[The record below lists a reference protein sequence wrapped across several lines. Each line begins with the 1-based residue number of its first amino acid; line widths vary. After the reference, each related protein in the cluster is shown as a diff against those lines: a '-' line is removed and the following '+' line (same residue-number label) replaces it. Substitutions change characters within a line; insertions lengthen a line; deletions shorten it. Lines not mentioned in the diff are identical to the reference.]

1 MVKLCI
7 QPEEK
12 ELNKYLQ
19 LADHNNFQVE
29 IDVDMLKSNPKLFEH
44 RFVGVHGSN
53 YLSSSELVEELE
65 MLSRFNILYVV
76 YHDSVVEKL
85 LDSFYLSNHHKLV
98 ILMENCSCQSA
109 RDFDELYSKS
119 KQKINHFNKCIDTGH
134 VNLSNDKDLDKWAD
148 NEVSLFHLNN
158 NYGKDTHN
166 SLYDGEINFLNMNQ
180 LLKSKYVSL
189 EVTLGF
195 RTYLKNIQYMIRHGV
210 VPFDNIAMPL
220 NHPIIQ
226 EEFIARVRRLLRNHF
241 KGSLCFAFFY
251 GSFVRKE
258 LNTRSDVDMVVI
270 LKSKELK
277 TDTFYGSYKIVCS
290 EYNIHLDPEY
300 PFEIFSENDYLSYV
314 DLNTRTVSKEDI
326 ADREELLFSFLDHHL
341 CFVGSMKQF
350 QCHRRVVEKAVLG
363 TARTGKDC
371 YTKSDL
377 KSIVRAYVNDS

>member
-109 RDFDELYSKS
+109 RDFDEL
-119 KQKINHFNKCIDTGH
+119 N
-134 VNLSNDKDLDKWAD
+134 
-148 NEVSLFHLNN
+148 
-158 NYGKDTHN
+158 
-166 SLYDGEINFLNMNQ
+166 
-180 LLKSKYVSL
+180 SKYVSL
-189 EVTLGF
+189 EVTRVF